1 MDTMRDRFAP
11 VVSRLLDEDPRVAVV
26 LAAIGTDAFAGAA
39 RRHPDRVVDVGIR
52 EQLLIGTA
60 AGLALTGLRPVAH
73 TFASFLVERPF
84 EQVKLDLGH
93 QEAGAVLVSAAASF
107 DWPAGGYT
115 HMAPGDVALLD
126 TLDGWTVHV
135 PGHPDEAETLLR
147 HAVAAGDDK
156 VYVRLSVQANGQA
169 LPVDGE
175 RFRTVR
181 EGRSGVVVAVG
192 PMLDAVLA
200 ATKGLDVT
208 VLYAT
213 TVRPFDGAALRRAT
227 ETAGADVVLVEPYL
241 AGTSTAAANDALSDV
256 PHRLL
261 GLGVGRRELRRYG
274 RPEEH
279 VAAHGL
285 DARSLRERIAGFLGA
300 AWRQESAR
308 MSRSSPSSSMA
319 SSRARTQANWD
330 SWSAIQNFPGSAST
344 SSSRSSLGQRTAR
357 EVSSSG
363 SVANIFP
370 ATRNVGMLQAIFS
383 VVSGR
388 DRAIRRTSS
397 ASGMAGTVS
406 ARTDNHLVRAVAGMR
421 LQ

>member
-26 LAAIGTDAFAGAA
+26 LAAIGTDGFAGAA

-52 EQLLIGTA
+52 EQLLIGAA
-60 AGLALTGLRPVAH
+60 AGLALTGLRPVVH

-200 ATKGLDVT
+200 ATEGLDVT

-227 ETAGADVVLVEPYL
+227 EAGGTDVVLVEPYL
-241 AGTSTAAANDALSDV
+241 EGTSTAAATDALSNV

-274 RPEEH
+274 RLEEH

-300 AWRQESAR
+300 A
-308 MSRSSPSSSMA
+308 
-319 SSRARTQANWD
+319 
-330 SWSAIQNFPGSAST
+330 
-344 SSSRSSLGQRTAR
+344 
-357 EVSSSG
+357 
-363 SVANIFP
+363 
-370 ATRNVGMLQAIFS
+370 
-383 VVSGR
+383 
-388 DRAIRRTSS
+388 
-397 ASGMAGTVS
+397 
-406 ARTDNHLVRAVAGMR
+406 VRV
-421 LQ
+421 